1 MFDAL
6 YIFPF
11 YLIIMLEGV
20 IFIDIEIKKPNH
32 FRNALR
38 NLHSKLEDMM
48 FSLIQKIPE
57 KFLTASLMNWLDHY
71 TTKRINELKQEH
83 IKNTWKKMYLE
94 KAVEDISKRQQN

>member
-1 MFDAL
+1 
-6 YIFPF
+6 
-11 YLIIMLEGV
+11 MLEGV

-38 NLHSKLEDMM
+38 NLHSRLEDMV

-57 KFLTASLMNWLDHY
+57 KFLTDSLMSWIDRY
-71 TTKRINELKQEH
+71 ITKRINELKQEN
-83 IKNTWKKMYLE
+83 IKNTWKKTYLE